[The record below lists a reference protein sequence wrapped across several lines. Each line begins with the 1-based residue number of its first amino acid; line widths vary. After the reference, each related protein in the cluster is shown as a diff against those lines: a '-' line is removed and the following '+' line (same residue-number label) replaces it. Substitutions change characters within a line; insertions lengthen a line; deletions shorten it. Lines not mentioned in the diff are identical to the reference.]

1 MSDVPQ
7 ETISLAAE
15 VEVLRLV
22 VVELVRR
29 LSREDRSAIEA
40 LVQRLAAA
48 ADDLSTLPTS
58 GEAVEELPH
67 ARMPLPD
74 VSWAFCSFDE
84 RAFEQSHAGA
94 LDCLIKR
101 PVQARI
107 VFLRPGKM
115 WGRRT
120 WSRTTP
126 RCIAA

>member
-67 ARMPLPD
+67 RQNA
-74 VSWAFCSFDE
+74 A
-84 RAFEQSHAGA
+84 AG
-94 LDCLIKR
+94 
-101 PVQARI
+101 P
-107 VFLRPGKM
+107 FLGLLQL
-115 WGRRT
+115 
-120 WSRTTP
+120 
-126 RCIAA
+126 